1 MGGEPE
7 RVQCMLK
14 RACLQQPAGYMIMRV
29 LYNGTLEAWLYSKL
43 VCRQLTG
50 CKMQALSKVD
60 FYSEEHA
67 ASMHDLLKARP
78 RSVAIR

>member
-1 MGGEPE
+1 MHAKA
-7 RVQCMLK
+7 CMSS
-14 RACLQQPAGYMIMRV
+14 AASGIHDNESI
-29 LYNGTLEAWLYSKL
+29 YNGTLEAWLYSKL